1 MFLFNILII
10 DDNILEGDE
19 NFNLIILAESLPNDI
34 RLGDA
39 NMSTVTIVDDDSES
53 LVLLIVF

>member
-10 DDNILEGDE
+10 DDNILEGNE

>member
-1 MFLFNILII
+1 MII